1 MKSIADAINQ
11 NMTLLSFSELC
22 MFWLSIA
29 DAINQN
35 MHSSEKLSK
44 VYHIMCE
51 LGGEYEVRAST
62 RAIETATRR

>member
-1 MKSIADAINQ
+1 MK
-11 NMTLLSFSELC
+11 
-22 MFWLSIA
+22 SIA

-62 RAIETATRR
+62 RAIEAATRR